1 MKSFEFQHHT
11 RLICGSGTTSR
22 LGQLA
27 KEIGGTR
34 VLIVSDPGVVSAGHF
49 EKGLSSVKA
58 AGLEVTAFHD
68 LHPNPTTDDVNAAV
82 GLAKEFKPDLIV
94 GLGGGS
100 SMDCA
105 KGLNFVYS
113 CGGQMRDYWGV
124 GKATKDLVPM
134 IAVPTTSGTGS
145 EAQSFALISDSQT
158 HVKMACGDKRALPAV
173 AILDPEL
180 TVTQPRQL
188 TALTGI
194 DAMTHALEAYVT
206 KSRNPMSM
214 TFAREAWELLSS
226 SFLQVLQNQLDVPL
240 RSQMQLGAY
249 LSGMAI
255 ESSML
260 GAAHALANPLTARF
274 SIPHGQAVGMM
285 MPHIIRANA
294 QDRTTTRL
302 YEDLATS
309 IGFSGNN
316 GKSSSDYLAD
326 WFSGAL
332 ASSGMRAALSELPI
346 PDDSLGLLTSD
357 AMPQWTLQH
366 NPRVLSSEEVL
377 QLYQNAF

>member
-1 MKSFEFQHHT
+1 MKPFEFQHHT
-11 RLICGSGTTSR
+11 RLICGAGTVER
-22 LGQLA
+22 LGALA
-27 KEIGGTR
+27 QEIGGTR
-34 VLIVSDPGVVSAGHF
+34 VLIVSDPGVVTAGHF
-49 EKGLSSVKA
+49 AKGLNSVA
-58 AGLEVTAFHD
+58 GAGLQVTAFHD
-68 LHPNPTTDDVNAAV
+68 LHPNPTTDDVNSAV
-82 GLAKEFKPDLIV
+82 SLAKEFRPDLIV

-124 GKATKDLVPM
+124 GKATGNLLPM
-134 IAVPTTSGTGS
+134 IAVPTTAGTGS

-158 HVKMACGDKRALPAV
+158 HVKMACGDKRALPAI

-188 TALTGI
+188 SALTGI

-214 TFAREAWELLSS
+214 TFARQAWNLLSS
-226 SFLQVLQNQLDVPL
+226 SFLNILQNPHDVAL

-274 SIPHGQAVGMM
+274 SVPHGQAVGLM

-294 QDRTTTRL
+294 EDELTVTL
-302 YEDLATS
+302 YTDLANTVGYNS
-309 IGFSGNN
+309 EC
-316 GKSSSDYLAD
+316 DTTPEEYLAD
-326 WFSGAL
+326 WFSNAL
-332 ASSGMRAALSELPI
+332 VTAGMRASLSELPI
-346 PDDSLGLLTSD
+346 PDHSLKQLATD

-366 NPRVLSSEEVL
+366 NPRLFNNDEVL
-377 QLYQNAF
+377 RLYENAY